1 MIGPMFS
8 SCFSKVNSRDATSK
22 GDINGITLWKDK
34 QSLFAAVCHWCWK
47 LDVVSLMKVLSFKMT
62 RKGEGLGNH

>member
-1 MIGPMFS
+1 MGPMLLT
-8 SCFSKVNSRDATSK
+8 CLSKVNSHVVTSK
-22 GDINGITLWKDK
+22 GDIDGGTHQKGK
-34 QSLFAAVCHWCWK
+34 QSLFVALCHWCWM